1 MDGDFNIAM
10 DKNVDSMNYKNF
22 KNNPKAWSTLIHQMK
37 SLNSSDI
44 FRCAKPQ
51 LKRFTWREKSNQIS
65 KTRFFSHV
73 SM

>member
-37 SLNSSDI
+37 SLNSLDI
-44 FRCAKPQ
+44 
-51 LKRFTWREKSNQIS
+51 
-65 KTRFFSHV
+65 
-73 SM
+73 